1 MSRKLRQFV
10 RPSSRVYFAGDPHGQ
25 FQQIEAV
32 AKRDAGALFVL
43 LGDHDLSVPLE
54 QAIPSAAAS
63 TWWIH
68 GNHDADRVEY
78 HDRLFRSA
86 LADRCLH
93 GRVIEI
99 GGYRIA
105 GLGGVFRERI
115 WHPDTGVR
123 FASPSEYLRAIPPR
137 DHWRG
142 GLPVRHRASIWWS
155 DYEALWGRPA
165 DILVTHE
172 APSCHR
178 HGFTVLDDLAESM
191 GVSLIVHG
199 HHHETYRAELVSG
212 ITVQG
217 VGLAE
222 VVTLDGEVVS
232 RPHDHSAGATG
243 K

>member
-1 MSRKLRQFV
+1 MSQKLRQSV
-10 RPSSRVYFAGDPHGQ
+10 RPSSRVYFAGDPHGR
-25 FQQIEAV
+25 FQQIDAV
-32 AKRDAGALFVL
+32 AKGDAEAWFVL
-43 LGDHDLSVPLE
+43 LGDCDLDVPLE
-54 QAIPSAAAS
+54 QAIPYAANRS
-63 TWWIH
+63 WWIH
-68 GNHDADRVEY
+68 GNHDADCVEY

-93 GRVIEI
+93 SRVVEV

-115 WHPDTGVR
+115 WHPDAGVC
-123 FASPSEYLRAIPPR
+123 FASPLEYLRAIPPR
-137 DHWRG
+137 DRWRG

-155 DYEALWGRPA
+155 DYEALWGRQA

-172 APSCHR
+172 APSCHP

-191 GVSLIVHG
+191 GVSLVVHG
-199 HHHETYRAELVSG
+199 HHHETYRVELTSE

-217 VGLAE
+217 VGLAQ
-222 VVTLDGEVVS
+222 VVTLDGEVLA
-232 RPHDHSAGATG
+232 RPHCQGPRAKG